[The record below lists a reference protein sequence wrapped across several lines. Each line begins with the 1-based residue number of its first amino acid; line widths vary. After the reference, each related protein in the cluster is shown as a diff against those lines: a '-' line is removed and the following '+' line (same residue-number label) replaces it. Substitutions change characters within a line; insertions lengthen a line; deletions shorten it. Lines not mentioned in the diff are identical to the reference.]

1 MPRAALIIT
10 AVVLLVAPATA
21 SADFVHVVAPGES
34 LTSIAAADGLT
45 LDQLAAANGISPY
58 TQLVAGTDIQIPP
71 QGGAP
76 TATQGVAQPA
86 AGGDGDGDAD
96 DAQYVSDSAAPVSAA
111 PSTAGS
117 YVVQPGDTLTAI
129 AARAGMSVAQLAADN
144 GLDPNAPLLIGTT
157 LALSGSGTAPVN
169 SAPSTGGSYVV
180 QPGDTLTAIAA
191 RAGISV
197 AQLAADNGLDPNA
210 PLLIG
215 TMLRLAGSSGTTT
228 FVSNSTGSA
237 DSQPVGSAA
246 QGNPTDPPYPTPE
259 TVSSSQVGS
268 IASAN
273 GVSPSLA
280 AAIADQES
288 GFNNDLVSSADA
300 RGVMQILPGTWQ
312 WIQHTLDAGGPP
324 LAPASAADNV
334 RGGVLLLRS
343 LLNST
348 GGDPAMAA
356 AGYYQGLPSIQRN
369 GVYTD
374 TQQYVNSVMALRQRF
389 GGG

>member
-1 MPRAALIIT
+1 MPRAALIAT
-10 AVVLLVAPATA
+10 ALLLLVAPATA
-21 SADFVHVVAPGES
+21 SAAFVHVVGPGES

-45 LDQLAAANGISPY
+45 VNQLAAANGISPY

-76 TATQGVAQPA
+76 AATQSVAQPV
-86 AGGDGDGDAD
+86 AGGDGDSDGDD
-96 DAQYVSDSAAPVSAA
+96 VQYVSTAAPASAT
-111 PSTAGS
+111 SSGGGS

-129 AARAGMSVAQLAADN
+129 AARAGMSVDQLAAAN
-144 GLDPNAPLLIGTT
+144 GIDPNAPLLAGAV
-157 LALSGSGTAPVN
+157 LQLSGSGVAPVN

-191 RAGISV
+191 RAGMSI
-197 AQLAADNGLDPNA
+197 AQLAANNGIDPNA

-215 TMLRLAGSSGTTT
+215 TVLRLSSGTTT
-228 FVSNSTGSA
+228 FVSSTTGSGGSA
-237 DSQPVGSAA
+237 ATQPVGAAA
-246 QGNPTDPPYPTPE
+246 QGNPTDPPYPTAE
-259 TVSSSQVGS
+259 TVTAGQVGS

-280 AAIADQES
+280 DAIAYQES

-300 RGVMQILPGTWQ
+300 RGVMQILPGTWA
-312 WIQHTLDAGGPP
+312 WIQQTLVAGGPP

-356 AGYYQGLPSIQRN
+356 AGYFQGLPSVQQN
-369 GVYTD
+369 GVYPA
-374 TQQYVNSVMALRQRF
+374 TQQYVNDVMALRQRF